1 MEIIIFLRSLI
12 FNILFYIWTFFIS
25 FFSFPVFFLNRKFD
39 VKVWFLWIK
48 VTNKILKTVVNLD
61 YEVKGSKNIASNN
74 VIYACQH
81 QSAWDT
87 IILPYLIGDCIIFHK
102 KSLLFIPIFG
112 WHLFKLGMVI
122 ITRNKGTNNLRR
134 IINKTKKA
142 ISKNRPV
149 LIFPHGTRT
158 LPNSTNKIQSGIVIL
173 YKHLNIKVIP
183 IKLNSGKYW
192 GKNKFL
198 KYPGKIT
205 VSFLDPI
212 QPGMNPGE
220 FRKMLEKIL

>member
-1 MEIIIFLRSLI
+1 MIIFIRSLI
-12 FNILFYIWTFFIS
+12 FTILFYIWTFFIS
-25 FFSFPVFFLNRKFD
+25 FFSFPVFFFNRKFN
-39 VKVWFLWIK
+39 VKVWFTWIK
-48 VTNKILKTVVNLD
+48 VTNKILKTIVKID
-61 YEVKGSKNIASNN
+61 YEVKGSKNVNSNN

-102 KSLLFIPIFG
+102 RSLLFIPLFG

-122 ITRNKGTNNLRR
+122 ITRNKGANNLRK
-134 IINKTKKA
+134 IISKTKEA
-142 ISKNRPV
+142 IHKNRSI

-158 LPNSTNKIQSGIVIL
+158 LPDSINKIQSGVVIL

-183 IKLNSGKYW
+183 VKLNSGKYW
-192 GKNKFL
+192 GRNKFL

-205 VSFLDPI
+205 VNFLKPI
-212 QPGMNPGE
+212 YPGLNPGE
-220 FRKMLEKIL
+220 FRKKLKKIL

>member
-1 MEIIIFLRSLI
+1 MITFFRSLI
-12 FNILFYIWTFFIS
+12 FNILFYIWTFFIG

-39 VKVWFLWIK
+39 VKIWFLWIK
-48 VTNKILKTVVNLD
+48 GTNNILKKIVNLE
-61 YEVKGSKNIASNN
+61 YEVEGLKNISSNN

-87 IILPYLIGDCIIFHK
+87 IVIPYLIGDCIIFHK

-122 ITRNKGTNNLRR
+122 ITRNKGANNLRR

-142 ISKNRPV
+142 VSNNRSV

-158 LPNSTNKIQSGIVIL
+158 LPNSTNRIQSGIVTL
-173 YKHLNIKVIP
+173 YKHLNIKVVP

-198 KYPGKIT
+198 KFPGKIT
-205 VSFLDPI
+205 VNFLDPI
-212 QPGMNPGE
+212 KPGMAPGE
-220 FRKMLEKIL
+220 FRKKLEKIL

>member
-1 MEIIIFLRSLI
+1 MEMIIFLKSLI

-48 VTNKILKTVVNLD
+48 VTNKILKTVIKLD
-61 YEVKGSKNIASNN
+61 YEVKGLKNIASNN

-102 KSLLFIPIFG
+102 RSLLFIPIFG
-112 WHLFKLGMVI
+112 WHLLKLGMVI
-122 ITRNKGTNNLRR
+122 ITRNKGVNSLKN
-134 IINKTKKA
+134 IISKTKKA
-142 ISKNRPV
+142 IDQHRSV

-158 LPNSTNKIQSGIVIL
+158 LPNSINKIQSGIVIL
-173 YKHLNIKVIP
+173 YKHLNIKVVP
-183 IKLNSGKYW
+183 VKLNSGKYW
-192 GKNKFL
+192 GINKFL

-212 QPGMNPGE
+212 QPGLKTGE
-220 FRKMLEKIL
+220 FRKILEKIL

>member
-25 FFSFPVFFLNRKFD
+25 FFSLPVFFLNRKFD
-39 VKVWFLWIK
+39 VKIWFLWIK
-48 VTNKILKTVVNLD
+48 ITNKILKTVIRLD
-61 YEVKGSKNIASNN
+61 YKVNGLNNITSKN

-87 IILPYLIGDCIIFHK
+87 IFIPYLIGDCIIFHK
-102 KSLLFIPIFG
+102 RSLLFIPLFG

-122 ITRNKGTNNLRR
+122 ITRNKGANNLKR
-134 IINKTKKA
+134 IINKTRKA
-142 ISKNRPV
+142 ISNNRSI

-158 LPNSTNKIQSGIVIL
+158 LPNSKNKIQSGIVVL
-173 YKHLNIKVIP
+173 YKHLNIKVVP

-205 VSFLDPI
+205 VNFLKPI
-212 QPGMNPGE
+212 LPGLNPGE
-220 FRKMLEKIL
+220 FRKKLEKIL

>member
-1 MEIIIFLRSLI
+1 MIIFLRSLI

-25 FFSFPVFFLNRKFD
+25 FFSFPVFFFNRKFN
-39 VKVWFLWIK
+39 VKVWFTWIK
-48 VTNKILKTVVNLD
+48 VTNKILKTIVKIV
-61 YEVKGSKNIASNN
+61 YEVKGSKNVTSNN

-102 KSLLFIPIFG
+102 RSLLFIPIFG

-122 ITRNKGTNNLRR
+122 ITKNKGANNLRK
-134 IINKTKKA
+134 IISKTKKA
-142 ISKNRPV
+142 IEKNRSI

-158 LPNSTNKIQSGIVIL
+158 LPNSINKIQSGVVIL

-183 IKLNSGKYW
+183 VKLNSGKYW
-192 GKNKFL
+192 GRNKFL

-205 VSFLDPI
+205 VNFLKPI
-212 QPGMNPGE
+212 QPGLEPGK

>member
-25 FFSFPVFFLNRKFD
+25 FFSLPVFFLNRKFD
-39 VKVWFLWIK
+39 VKIWFLWIK
-48 VTNKILKTVVNLD
+48 ITNKILKTVIRLD
-61 YEVKGSKNIASNN
+61 YKVNGLNNITSKN

-87 IILPYLIGDCIIFHK
+87 IIIPYLIGDCIIFHK
-102 KSLLFIPIFG
+102 RSLLFIPLFG

-122 ITRNKGTNNLRR
+122 ITRNKGANNLKR
-134 IINKTKKA
+134 IINKTRKA
-142 ISKNRPV
+142 ISNNRSI

-158 LPNSTNKIQSGIVIL
+158 LPNSKNKIQSGIVVL
-173 YKHLNIKVIP
+173 YKHLNIKVVP
-183 IKLNSGKYW
+183 IKLNSGEYW
-192 GKNKFL
+192 GRNKFL

-205 VSFLDPI
+205 VNFLKPI
-212 QPGMNPGE
+212 LPGLNPGE
-220 FRKMLEKIL
+220 FRKKLEKIL

>member
-1 MEIIIFLRSLI
+1 MI
-12 FNILFYIWTFFIS
+12 
-25 FFSFPVFFLNRKFD
+25 
-39 VKVWFLWIK
+39 
-48 VTNKILKTVVNLD
+48 
-61 YEVKGSKNIASNN
+61 
-74 VIYACQH
+74 
-81 QSAWDT
+81 
-87 IILPYLIGDCIIFHK
+87 
-102 KSLLFIPIFG
+102 
-112 WHLFKLGMVI
+112 I

-158 LPNSTNKIQSGIVIL
+158 LPNSISKIQSGIVIL

-183 IKLNSGKYW
+183 VKLNSGKYW

-220 FRKMLEKIL
+220 FRKKLEKIL

>member
-1 MEIIIFLRSLI
+1 MEMIIFLKSLI
-12 FNILFYIWTFFIS
+12 FNILFYIWTLFIS

-48 VTNKILKTVVNLD
+48 VTNKILKTVVKLD
-61 YEVKGSKNIASNN
+61 YEVEGLKNITSNN

-102 KSLLFIPIFG
+102 RSLLFIPIFG
-112 WHLFKLGMVI
+112 WHLLKLGMVI
-122 ITRNKGTNNLRR
+122 ITRNKGVNSLKN
-134 IINKTKKA
+134 IISKTKKA
-142 ISKNRPV
+142 IDQHRSV

-158 LPNSTNKIQSGIVIL
+158 LPNSINKIQSGIVIL
-173 YKHLNIKVIP
+173 YKHLNIKVVP
-183 IKLNSGKYW
+183 VKLNSGKYW
-192 GKNKFL
+192 GINKFL

-212 QPGMNPGE
+212 QPGLKTGE
-220 FRKMLEKIL
+220 FRKILEKIL

>member
-1 MEIIIFLRSLI
+1 MIIFIRSLI
-12 FNILFYIWTFFIS
+12 FTILFYIWTFFIS

-39 VKVWFLWIK
+39 VKIWFLWIK

-61 YEVKGSKNIASNN
+61 YEVKGSKNITSNN

-112 WHLFKLGMVI
+112 WHLFKLGMII

-183 IKLNSGKYW
+183 VKLNSGKYW

-212 QPGMNPGE
+212 QPGMNPGK
-220 FRKMLEKIL
+220 FRKTLETIL

>member
-1 MEIIIFLRSLI
+1 MPLSRKAFRGRIALWPSGAFPLMRHILGLTFEQRGLENIPNEPVIFAA
-12 FNILFYIWTFFIS
+12 
-25 FFSFPVFFLNRKFD
+25 K
-39 VKVWFLWIK
+39 
-48 VTNKILKTVVNLD
+48 
-61 YEVKGSKNIASNN
+61 
-74 VIYACQH
+74 H

-112 WHLFKLGMVI
+112 WHLFKLGMII
-122 ITRNKGTNNLRR
+122 ITRSKGANDLRR

-142 ISKNRPV
+142 ISKNRPI

-183 IKLNSGKYW
+183 VKLNSGK
-192 GKNKFL
+192 
-198 KYPGKIT
+198 
-205 VSFLDPI
+205 
-212 QPGMNPGE
+212 
-220 FRKMLEKIL
+220 

>member
-48 VTNKILKTVVNLD
+48 VTNKILKTVVNLG
-61 YEVKGSKNIASNN
+61 YEVKGSKNITSNN

-112 WHLFKLGMVI
+112 WHLFKLGMII

-158 LPNSTNKIQSGIVIL
+158 LPNSISKIQSGIVIL

-183 IKLNSGKYW
+183 VKLNSGKYW

-220 FRKMLEKIL
+220 FRKKLEKIL

>member
-1 MEIIIFLRSLI
+1 MIIFLRSLI
-12 FNILFYIWTFFIS
+12 FNILFYIWTFFIG
-25 FFSFPVFFLNRKFD
+25 FFSFPFFLFNRKFD

-48 VTNKILKTVVNLD
+48 VTNKILKKVVKLD
-61 YEVKGSKNIASNN
+61 YEIKGLKNITSNN

-102 KSLLFIPIFG
+102 RSLLFIPIFG

-122 ITRNKGTNNLRR
+122 ITRNKSTNNLRK
-134 IINKTKKA
+134 IISKTKKA
-142 ISKNRPV
+142 IYKNRSV

-158 LPNSTNKIQSGIVIL
+158 LSNSINKIQSGVVIL
-173 YKHLNIKVIP
+173 YKHLNTKVVP
-183 IKLNSGKYW
+183 VKLNSGKYW

-205 VSFLDPI
+205 VNFLDPI
-212 QPGMNPGE
+212 QPGLNPGK

>member
-25 FFSFPVFFLNRKFD
+25 FFSLPVFFLNRKFD
-39 VKVWFLWIK
+39 VKIWFLWIK
-48 VTNKILKTVVNLD
+48 ITNKILKTVIRLD
-61 YEVKGSKNIASNN
+61 YKVNGLNNITSKN

-87 IILPYLIGDCIIFHK
+87 IIIPYLIGDCIIFHK
-102 KSLLFIPIFG
+102 RSLLFIPLFG

-122 ITRNKGTNNLRR
+122 ITRNKGANNLKR
-134 IINKTKKA
+134 IINKARKA
-142 ISKNRPV
+142 ISNNRSI

-158 LPNSTNKIQSGIVIL
+158 LPNSKNKIQSGIVVL
-173 YKHLNIKVIP
+173 YKHLNIKVVP
-183 IKLNSGKYW
+183 IKLNSGEYW
-192 GKNKFL
+192 GRNKFL

-205 VSFLDPI
+205 VNFLKPI
-212 QPGMNPGE
+212 LPGLNPGE
-220 FRKMLEKIL
+220 FRKKLEKIL